1 MKLASTRCVEGP
13 PVQFGGQDRTLRR
26 RSLRA
31 AFTIV
36 EVMLAITIFAVI
48 LTAVYAC
55 WSSAARGS
63 RIGLQAAADAQ
74 RDRVARRCIEEAL
87 NSAVMFVENRR
98 HYAFIADNS
107 GSFSYLSFVSRLPDT
122 FPGSG
127 MFGDFNL
134 RRITFEVQ
142 ERGNQGRQLVMTQAP
157 MLLATNEVQ
166 EPYTLVLAR
175 DVAEFRFEFWVTN
188 SGVGEWAQEWQFT
201 NQYPAMIRYILAHG
215 QVAGRSG
222 SAATVSSGVVA
233 PPAVAV
239 PEFVQTPRGAPGIG
253 NPNQPGGGRNPTGN
267 PPAALR
273 PTPR

>member
-1 MKLASTRCVEGP
+1 
-13 PVQFGGQDRTLRR
+13 
-26 RSLRA
+26 
-31 AFTIV
+31 
-36 EVMLAITIFAVI
+36 MLAIAIFAAV
-48 LTAVYAC
+48 LAAVYAC
-55 WSSAARGS
+55 WSSVSRGS

-107 GSFSYLSFVSRLPDT
+107 GSFSYLSFVSRLPET

-127 MFGDFNL
+127 MFGDFSL
-134 RRITFEVQ
+134 RRVTFEVQ
-142 ERGNQGRQLVMTQAP
+142 DSGNQGRRQLVMTQAP
-157 MLLATNEVQ
+157 MLLATNETQ

-175 DVAEFRFEFWVTN
+175 DVAEFRFEFWATN
-188 SGVGEWAQEWQFT
+188 SGVGEWTQEWQFT

-215 QVAGRSG
+215 QVPG
-222 SAATVSSGVVA
+222 SSTRAATVSSGVVA

-239 PEFVQTPRGAPGIG
+239 PEFVQTPRGAPGVGGVG
-253 NPNQPGGGRNPTGN
+253 NPNQPGGGRNPSAN
-267 PPAALR
+267 PPAAPR